1 MEVKKVNID
10 KVIPYINN
18 PRKNTNVDK
27 VMSSIKE
34 FGFQQPIVV
43 DKENVIV
50 VGHTRYEAAKKLD
63 LKEVPVVVANLT
75 ELQAKAYR
83 IADNKVAQ
91 DNYWDFEKLQIE
103 LDNILE
109 NNYDLLNT
117 GFDTDELDNLMN
129 KIDKANDNDL
139 DTEIT
144 ESDLKASKKCPSC
157 GYEFD

>member
-63 LKEVPVVVANLT
+63 LKEVPVVVADLT

-129 KIDKANDNDL
+129 KIDKANNNDL

-144 ESDLKASKKCPSC
+144 EGDLKASKKCPSC

>member
-103 LDNILE
+103 LD
-109 NNYDLLNT
+109 
-117 GFDTDELDNLMN
+117 F
-129 KIDKANDNDL
+129 K
-139 DTEIT
+139 
-144 ESDLKASKKCPSC
+144 
-157 GYEFD
+157 